1 MRKFL
6 KSHLLL
12 ETFYGECRVNQ
23 TDLLYLNVPLETFI
37 IHHSLFIFNVPT
49 DFDVNKDF
57 CLKQQ
62 VGSA

>member
-1 MRKFL
+1 MV
-6 KSHLLL
+6 
-12 ETFYGECRVNQ
+12 GGNICC
-23 TDLLYLNVPLETFI
+23 LYSDAFVYNLNVPLETFI